1 MVYDPER
8 HKISPET
15 GFAVDKVTGHP
26 VGLVGAPAGRVG
38 PGSEW
43 PKWVA
48 VHESH
53 VVRKQF
59 EGAPEHVSVIGFEQ
73 WHVNRADG
81 SVTVLVEDEAEA
93 RRAESEKG
101 TPEPIKE
108 AETDAEASA
117 ANDAFRERASARTG
131 VPMSALGPSYVV
143 GTGVPTPSPLP
154 HDIPDHEP
162 PAAPQ
167 FVPPG
172 TP

>member
-1 MVYDPER
+1 MVFDPER
-8 HKISPET
+8 HEISSET

-26 VGLVGAPAGRVG
+26 VGLVGTPAGRPG

-53 VVRKQF
+53 VVRKRF
-59 EGAPEHVSVIGFEQ
+59 EGAPEHVSVAGFEE

-81 SVTVLVEDEAEA
+81 TVTVLVVDEGEA
-93 RRAESEKG
+93 RRAASEKG

-108 AETDAEASA
+108 SEADAEARA
-117 ANDAFRERASARTG
+117 GDAFRERASARTG

-143 GTGVPTPSPLP
+143 DTGAPSVSDADR
-154 HDIPDHEP
+154 HDDSEP

-167 FVPPG
+167 FAPPDA
-172 TP
+172 P